1 VRERLSPIDRFHRQ
15 PARISLLGTGSETI
29 MKSGHPYY
37 QVALGIGVG
46 TVLFVATLL
55 VWLLVTEPV
64 ALAAA
69 VGGEDLSELA
79 NAVSEAIINGLE
91 ALAHYL

>member
-1 VRERLSPIDRFHRQ
+1 MK
-15 PARISLLGTGSETI
+15 ARHS
-29 MKSGHPYY
+29 YY
-37 QVALGIGVG
+37 QFVLGAGIGG
-46 TVLFVATLL
+46 ALFLATLL

-79 NAVSEAIINGLE
+79 DAISKAILSGLE
-91 ALAHYL
+91 ALAQYL